1 MANLVVHI
9 YDISQR
15 EDRLFMG
22 VTIATDAGLQAIAD
36 LDIAVSL
43 FASPPSAINSAIA
56 DAAEALIL
64 ADYGIIVEP
73 GERVLVMGG
82 VV

>member
-9 YDISQR
+9 YNISQR

-22 VTIATDAGLQAIAD
+22 VTIATDVGLQAIAD

-43 FASPPSAINSAIA
+43 FASPPSTINSAVA
-56 DAAEALIL
+56 DAAKALIL
-64 ADYGIIVEP
+64 ADYGIMVEA